1 MIPVYADQNLQTML
15 RSPGSLP
22 TIDATFSSR
31 YRLDTSEVDVELAR
45 SLYFNRDERYKLG
58 AGFSRPAINVPT
70 GFMGLPQL
78 HAPDHLGGEEQEWLD
93 RAILAW
99 TGQIAKAH
107 QMCLRDG
114 EVLVRLH
121 PANRSPAYEALYGD
135 EDKDLTLSLV
145 PSEAFEI
152 IAADEDIEAIEAI
165 KIKHVFM
172 VDDHGSIVEKEL
184 YETITAEKITLKYQ
198 DDYKPKRTF
207 DNPMR
212 FIPAVLLEN
221 ETEMAQLHASSEL
234 EAIEPYM
241 KFYHDVMVHAGS
253 SSELHSTAKLVIRA
267 RDLNRFLRANFS
279 DIEITEKRLRF
290 KNKDVLF
297 FESGDPSITAVGS
310 NIYAE
315 GAEIIQAEA
324 PLGDTTTLLEFIFLN
339 IVDVSEVPEWAFGG
353 AIGSSKASVS
363 EQSAPLVHKVKR
375 KRAMVESGWA
385 LVGRMMLKAVLD
397 VQARVEVR
405 WSDLAMRDL
414 KSEAEA
420 FRNFTEALLALNDG
434 QSVSKTTMNKILSKL
449 LPEILPYNLDES
461 STESDMVESEVEAK
475 LEQAMKFAEALGTDE
490 EDPDEEGNDRQTGIN
505 AVE

>member
-1 MIPVYADQNLQTML
+1 MIPIYQDQNLQTML

-22 TIDATFSSR
+22 TIDASFDSR

-45 SLYFNRDERYKLG
+45 TLYFNRDERYKLG
-58 AGFSRPAINVPT
+58 AGFARPAINVPA

-78 HAPDHLGGEEQEWLD
+78 HAPDHLGGEEQKWLD
-93 RAILAW
+93 RAVLAW

-107 QMCLRDG
+107 QMTLRDG

-121 PANRSPAYEALYGD
+121 PANRSPAYEALYGKD
-135 EDKDLTLSLV
+135 DKDLTLSLV

-152 IAADEDIEAIEAI
+152 ISADEDIEAIESV

-172 VDDHGSIVEKEL
+172 VEIAGSMVEKAL
-184 YETITAEKITLKYQ
+184 FETITAETITLKYQ
-198 DDYKPKRTF
+198 DDYKEERSFT
-207 DNPMR
+207 NPMG
-212 FIPAVLLEN
+212 FVPAVLLEN

-253 SSELHSTAKLVIRA
+253 SSELHSTAKLVVRA
-267 RDLNRFLRANFS
+267 RDLDRFLQANFTQ
-279 DIEITEKRLRF
+279 IEIDEKRLRF

-297 FESGDPSITAVGS
+297 FESGDPSITSVGS
-310 NIYAE
+310 NIYQE
-315 GAEIIQAEA
+315 GAEIIQATA

-375 KRAMVESGWA
+375 KRAMMENGWA
-385 LVGRMMLKAVLD
+385 LVGRMMLKTVLN

-420 FRNFTEALLALNDG
+420 FRNFTEALLALNEG
-434 QSVSKTTMNKILSKL
+434 QTVSKTTMNNILTKL

-461 STESDMVESEVEAK
+461 STESDMVEAEVEAK
-475 LEQAMKFAEALGTDE
+475 LEQAMKFAEALGADDE
-490 EDPDEEGNDRQTGIN
+490 EDEEGNDRQTGIN

>member
-1 MIPVYADQNLQTML
+1 MIPVYHDINLQTML
-15 RSPGSLP
+15 RSHGGLP
-22 TIDATFSSR
+22 TPELTFDSR
-31 YRLDTSEVDVELAR
+31 YRLDLTEVDVELAR

-58 AGFSRPAINVPT
+58 AGFARPAINVPV

-78 HAPDHLGGEEQEWLD
+78 WSPDALGGEEQEWLN
-93 RAILAW
+93 RAVVQW

-107 QMCLRDG
+107 QMALRDG

-121 PANRSPAYEALYGD
+121 PANRSPAYAALYGKD
-135 EDKDLTLSLV
+135 DKDTTLTLV

-152 IAADEDIEAIEAI
+152 LSMDEDIEAIQAV

-172 VDDHGSIVEKEL
+172 VEDQGSIVEKHL
-184 YETITAEKITLKYQ
+184 FETITADRIVLKYQ
-198 DDYKPKRTF
+198 DDFKEERSF
-207 DNPMR
+207 DNPMG
-212 FIPAVLLEN
+212 FVPAVLFEN
-221 ETEMAQLHASSEL
+221 ESEMGQLRASSEL
-234 EAIEPYM
+234 EAMEPYL
-241 KFYHDVMVHAGS
+241 KFYHDVMIHAGS
-253 SSELHSTAKLVIRA
+253 SSELHSTAKLVVRA
-267 RDLNRFLRANFS
+267 RDLERFLSQNFS

-297 FESGDPSITAVGS
+297 FESGDPSITSVGS

-375 KRAMVESGWA
+375 KRAMVDSGWA
-385 LVGRMMLKAVLD
+385 LLGRMMLKTVMS
-397 VQARVEVR
+397 VQTRVEVR

-434 QSVSKTTMNKILSKL
+434 QSVSKTTMNNILMKL
-449 LPEILPYNLDES
+449 LPEILPYDLSDD
-461 STESDMVESEVEAK
+461 STESDMVEREVQAK
-475 LEQAMKFAEALGTDE
+475 LEQAMKFAAALGTD
-490 EDPDEEGNDRQTGIN
+490 DDTDEEGNDRTTGIN

>member
-1 MIPVYADQNLQTML
+1 MIPVYYDKNLQTML
-15 RSPGSLP
+15 RSPGGLP
-22 TIDATFSSR
+22 TPELTFDSR
-31 YRLDTSEVDVELAR
+31 YRIDSSVVDVDLAR
-45 SLYFNRDERYKLG
+45 NLYFNRDERYKLG
-58 AGFSRPAINVPT
+58 AGFARPAINVPV
-70 GFMGLPQL
+70 GFMGLPML
-78 HAPDHLGGEEQEWLD
+78 TAPDDLGGEAQEWLD
-93 RAILAW
+93 RAILQW

-107 QMCLRDG
+107 QMALRDG

-121 PANRSPAYEALYGD
+121 PANRSPAYEALF
-135 EDKDLTLSLV
+135 EEQDKDTTLTLV

-152 IAADEDIEAIEAI
+152 LAKDEDIEAIEAVT
-165 KIKHVFM
+165 IKHVFM
-172 VDDHGSIVEKEL
+172 VEDQGSIVEKEL
-184 YETITAEKITLKYQ
+184 YETITAEEIVLKYR
-198 DDYKPKRTF
+198 DDFKEERKF
-207 DNPMR
+207 KNEMG
-212 FIPAVLLEN
+212 FVPAVLFEN
-221 ETEMAQLHASSEL
+221 ESEIAQLHASSEL
-234 EAIEPYM
+234 EAMEPYM

-267 RDLNRFLRANFS
+267 RDLDRFLSANFT

-290 KNKDVLF
+290 RNKDVLF
-297 FESGDPSITAVGS
+297 FESGDPSITSVGS
-310 NIYAE
+310 NIYQE

-339 IVDVSEVPEWAFGG
+339 IVDVSEIPEWAFGG

-385 LVGRMMLKAVLD
+385 LLGRMMLKTVANM
-397 VQARVEVR
+397 QTRVEVR

-434 QSVSKTTMNKILSKL
+434 QSVSKTTMNKILMKI
-449 LPEILPYNLDES
+449 LPEILPYDLSDDP
-461 STESDMVESEVEAK
+461 TESDMVGREVEAK
-475 LEQAMKFAEALGTDE
+475 MEQAVEFAAAMGTDE
-490 EDPDEEGNDRQTGIN
+490 EGNEEGNDRQTGIN

>member
-15 RSPGSLP
+15 RSHGGLP
-22 TIDATFSSR
+22 TVEATFDSR
-31 YRLDTSEVDVELAR
+31 YRIDSTEVDVNLAR
-45 SLYFNRDERYKLG
+45 ALYFNRDERYKLG
-58 AGFSRPAINVPT
+58 AGFARPSINVPV

-78 HAPDHLGGEEQEWLD
+78 TSPDKLGGEEQKWLD
-93 RAILAW
+93 RAVLQW
-99 TGQIAKAH
+99 TGQIVKAH
-107 QMCLRDG
+107 QMTLRDG

-121 PANRSPAYEALYGD
+121 PANRSPAYADLYGD

-152 IAADEDIEAIEAI
+152 LSADEDIDAIEAI

-172 VDDHGSIVEKEL
+172 VEVGGSIVEKEL
-184 YETITAEKITLKYQ
+184 FETITAETITLKYQ
-198 DDYKPKRTF
+198 DDFKEERTF
-207 DNPMR
+207 PNPMG
-212 FIPAVLLEN
+212 FVPAVLFEN

-267 RDLNRFLRANFS
+267 RDLDRFLKANFT

-290 KNKDVLF
+290 KHKDVLF
-297 FESGDPSITAVGS
+297 FESGDPSITSVGS

-339 IVDVSEVPEWAFGG
+339 IVDVSEIPEWAFGG

-375 KRAMVESGWA
+375 KRAMVENGWA
-385 LVGRMMLKAVLD
+385 LLGRMMLKTVLKSTT
-397 VQARVEVR
+397 RVEVR

-434 QSVSKTTMNKILSKL
+434 QSVSKTTMNKILGKL
-449 LPEILPYNLDES
+449 LPEILPYNLDEDP
-461 STESDMVESEVEAK
+461 TESDMVEREVEAK
-475 LEQAMKFAEALGTDE
+475 MEQAIELAEALGADE
-490 EDPDEEGNDRQTGIN
+490 EGNEEGNDRQTGID
-505 AVE
+505 ASQ